1 MHESRFA
8 KHLTTEQICS
18 FLQKVGFNNPI
29 VVTQNDVPK
38 ILAEFHD
45 NCITIASCNLDETF
59 NIFFKDD
66 NIPYLMSYTDYYF
79 SIYKVIRL
87 KNSEKDI
94 IPFPHDP
101 EKHKIAWSHF
111 LFSIFKK
118 DYEVFWWEER
128 FERRQKLE
136 ESFKHALLRFDEESN
151 KTIKQI
157 KNAKY

>member
-1 MHESRFA
+1 MQESRFA

-29 VVTQNDVPK
+29 IVTRNDVPK
-38 ILAEFHD
+38 ILADFHD
-45 NCITIASCNLDETF
+45 NCITTASCNWDETF
-59 NIFFKDD
+59 SIFFKDD

-101 EKHKIAWSHF
+101 KTHKIAWNH
-111 LFSIFKK
+111 LLYSIFKK

-128 FERRQKLE
+128 YESRKKLE
-136 ESFKHALLRFDEESN
+136 ESLKQTLRDFDKESD
-151 KTIKQI
+151 KTINRI
-157 KNAKY
+157 KNGKY